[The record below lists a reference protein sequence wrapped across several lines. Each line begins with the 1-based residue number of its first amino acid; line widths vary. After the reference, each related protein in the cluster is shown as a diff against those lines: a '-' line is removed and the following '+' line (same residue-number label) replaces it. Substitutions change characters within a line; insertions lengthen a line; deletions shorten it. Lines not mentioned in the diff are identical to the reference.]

1 MNTQQARER
10 EEIEEMLPWHAA
22 GTLSRRDARRV
33 EDALA
38 ADPELKRQFEIV
50 REEMAE
56 TILLNE
62 SLGAPSR
69 RAMDKLFTQIEA
81 ESGPAK
87 AVTPGLATRITEF
100 FGNLTPRTLAYSAS
114 AAALVLLLQAG
125 VIVGVMTNDRDA
137 GYRTA
142 GAPSG
147 ATATGSYL
155 QIQFAPQASA
165 GDITRFLEANKLTI
179 VDGPSA
185 ATGMFKVRVAATA
198 LPKEELAKIV
208 KRLQEDKAV
217 GFAATQ

>member
-1 MNTQQARER
+1 MNTKARER

-38 ADPELKRQFEIV
+38 ADPELQRRFEIV
-50 REEMAE
+50 REEMSE

-87 AVTPGLATRITEF
+87 AVSPSFGTRIAEF
-100 FGNLTPRTLAYSAS
+100 FASLTPRTLAYSAS

-125 VIVGVMTNDRDA
+125 VIVGVMTKDR
-137 GYRTA
+137 GYVVANAPTA
-142 GAPSG
+142 
-147 ATATGSYL
+147 TTGSYA
-155 QIQFAPQASA
+155 QIQFAPQASGA
-165 GDITRFLEANKLTI
+165 DITRFLTANKLTI
-179 VDGPSA
+179 VDGPST
-185 ATGMFKVRVAATA
+185 ATGMYKVRLAVTA

-208 KRLQEDKAV
+208 KHLQEDKAV
-217 GFAATQ
+217 GFAASE